1 MFCKGILPNVHI
13 LMFLKSHNC
22 LPFAIFHIK
31 AVEVLPPS
39 TANKKS
45 HVLPLD
51 VKNEFIMMRGFKLQV
66 VDVVRWMQTLLGYI
80 LGELLFASSRISQAF

>member
-1 MFCKGILPNVHI
+1 MLCKGILPNVDI
-13 LMFLKSHNC
+13 LMFFKSRNC
-22 LPFAIFHIK
+22 LPFAIFHFK
-31 AVEVLPPS
+31 AVVLPPS

-66 VDVVRWMQTLLGYI
+66 GDVVGLMQTLSGYV
-80 LGELLFASSRISQAF
+80 LGELLFINSRYKHS